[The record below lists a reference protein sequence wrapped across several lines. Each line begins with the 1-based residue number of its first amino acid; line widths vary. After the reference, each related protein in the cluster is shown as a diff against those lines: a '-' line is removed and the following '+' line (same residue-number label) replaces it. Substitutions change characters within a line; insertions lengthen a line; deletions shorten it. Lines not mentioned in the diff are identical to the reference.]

1 MEYKLKRLSKF
12 DLELLYTS
20 VNNRKKEIRENR
32 RRKRNEDSDIIKKD
46 NSRSNRWKNNDR
58 NLKRKHAN
66 KYEKHH

>member
-1 MEYKLKRLSKF
+1 MEYKLKRISKF

-32 RRKRNEDSDIIKKD
+32 RIKRNEDSDIIKKD